1 MPGGCQDAISQ
12 NPQRPKRRQFRP
24 YWTATP
30 VISTFHASSL
40 GDLRRIIP
48 RRLQVV
54 HLDVRGQREDRRSA
68 PTNDQLMP
76 N

>member
-12 NPQRPKRRQFRP
+12 KPQRSKRRQFRP

-30 VISTFHASSL
+30 LISSFHTSSL
-40 GDLRRIIP
+40 GDLRRIIA

-54 HLDVRGQREDRRSA
+54 CVDVRGQREDV

-76 N
+76 S